1 MDNTSRAK
9 MMGEGDI
16 PKVLM
21 KLAIP
26 GIVAMLISAI
36 YNMVDTIFVG
46 MLNDTNAIAAVSV
59 AFPLFML
66 IAAFGQMFGVGAA
79 SYISRL
85 LGEKNKA
92 QADRTASTTF
102 YTALVISIIFTII
115 GVLLMKPILTLF
127 GADASTM
134 PYADGYGRILM
145 LGAVFTIMNMTM
157 NNMIRAEG
165 NAKFSMIAISLG
177 AILNIVL
184 DPVFMFGFNMG
195 IEGAAVATVIGQGIS
210 TVFLASYYFSGKS
223 VVKVMI
229 RKISPSIKMYS
240 EIMKIGLAT
249 LARQA
254 LASLSMG
261 MINSAAK
268 VYSPAAV
275 ASMGVSLRV
284 FAMSMYIVFGFNQ
297 GFQPIAGYNYGAKKY
312 HRLKEVL
319 SLSVKITSIFCTVVA
334 VLFMVF
340 SQSIIGLFSQDPEVI
355 ATGSKALRALSLLLP
370 FFGFQCIYASLFAAL
385 GKGKEAFVLSLARQ
399 GIFLIP
405 AVIILPTIWGL
416 DGIIYTQTVADFC
429 TIIVT
434 ALLAIQISKQL
445 KRESELIEIE
455 DGKSHVA
462 TMPTL

>member
-85 LGEKNKA
+85 LGEKNKE

-102 YTALVISIIFTII
+102 YTALVVSIVFTVI

-268 VYSPAAV
+268 VYGPAAV

-340 SQSIIGLFSQDPEVI
+340 SQPIIGLFSQDPDVI

-405 AVIILPTIWGL
+405 AVIILPNIWGL

-429 TIIVT
+429 TLIVT

-445 KRESELIEIE
+445 KKESELIEIE